1 MNQGRLKKKK
11 ISIKSITN
19 KQNINSAKQIIFRKQ
34 SRTIIF
40 GDCNC

>member
-1 MNQGRLKKKK
+1 MNQGRFKKKK

-19 KQNINSAKQIIFRKQ
+19 KQNINRAKQIRKQ